1 VRIPRRRESF
11 CDGQATGGK
20 ILQLWPLSELGSAL
34 QIEGDQSPAPHGKD
48 NVMKRITAIALLA
61 IANFA
66 MAGTSF
72 AQSETV
78 QVKVPFDFTVSDQLL
93 PSGTYSIKTVSPA
106 ILDIKNR
113 DNSVA
118 VLVVVNQAG
127 TTSPHGG
134 KLRFHKYGDQYFL
147 NEILCDREGVNVT
160 LPRSRIETR
169 VRRQQATL
177 KTSGETFVA
186 AR

>member
-1 VRIPRRRESF
+1 
-11 CDGQATGGK
+11 
-20 ILQLWPLSELGSAL
+20 
-34 QIEGDQSPAPHGKD
+34 
-48 NVMKRITAIALLA
+48 MKRITAIALLA

-78 QVKVPFDFTVSDQLL
+78 QVRVPFDFTVSDQLL

-147 NEILCDREGVNVT
+147 SEISIAGKSRHLYFWPSRAEQELQVAGNKTTPTGVEVA
-160 LPRSRIETR
+160 LMDGSR
-169 VRRQQATL
+169 
-177 KTSGETFVA
+177 
-186 AR
+186 